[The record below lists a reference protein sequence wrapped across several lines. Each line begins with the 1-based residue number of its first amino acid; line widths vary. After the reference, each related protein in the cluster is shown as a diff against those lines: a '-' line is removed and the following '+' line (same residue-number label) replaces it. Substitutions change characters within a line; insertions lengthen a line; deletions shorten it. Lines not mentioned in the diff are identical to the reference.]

1 MATPMAL
8 PDKSN
13 FLGVALVINRDR
25 DGPRFVF
32 HYPSRIE
39 PPQDEHHRK
48 EFNNEHV
55 DEDDIFVEAVAAE
68 NTLAALGRPLDWSL
82 DFLPNA
88 AELSRWNNDDHLVTD
103 SGTQFVPW
111 EYVAGLPTKA
121 LESILTPPRSF
132 HKKRFQISL
141 DSVTYISYPI
151 HVPASGFWAR
161 AGTARTNK
169 GKGKA
174 RADAVK
180 PQDCPDAAA
189 AFPPV
194 GDEQR
199 ETDRRGEKTTDGEK
213 DRERDKD
220 KEKEKDDKVSSMNMF
235 SLVFIMSPKRH
246 EATELLDLMYHH
258 IVREVNKVYK
268 YCQESGDF
276 VWQESKKIIQLKD
289 RARDGKA
296 KMSVLWKEILAASS
310 LAASM
315 RDIYEALSRNR
326 IAVLEL
332 DLAEGSVGH
341 SVQVPMPFYVTDVQ
355 PHASMATKGLWLT
368 TANNILQHET
378 HGGISAFER
387 CFALLLTD
395 DDEKKIIEELQAR
408 GDNAAAAMID
418 FVETSQPTLS
428 FYQVSQLPNTML
440 TVQQVCA
447 YAQHFIYWRRAIAV
461 PPIHARDVYILSP
474 NCDLSDIARAS
485 VIFEETFPFAPP
497 LPDLLAGLSSAPR
510 PYKSFCPTKNLRPAY
525 LRILAWLIRA
535 GWVCQ
540 LCTFAYV
547 VVWPEIQYEV
557 EYNLESEELARIKL
571 NQQRQKQ
578 RENEKNNDD
587 SSHKSQTSGGFGSND
602 VEERDRALR
611 EEGEAQDQ
619 HAVREEYDF
628 DGGSNNGDVGEI
640 GGLSEWSGTVSSMPS
655 SIRHDRDRDRTKL
668 GGRSAAERAA
678 ERARRQRMTEK
689 VAHNLAERAT
699 AHARKPVPKSTS
711 HPSINNEP
719 HLAGFLPHVILDAS
733 KPTGKESLYLSAIER
748 NLRACRRTPPAPS
761 KKEAVPAAT
770 TVRSLQ
776 NVATNN
782 KRTRNGHAAPT
793 VDETTAW
800 NERVGDIWPVFWKHF
815 NGRSALERIALFED
829 MKRKDV
835 WNLLSSMS
843 EHLLCV
849 RHW

>member
-13 FLGVALVINRDR
+13 ILGVALVINRDR

-32 HYPSRIE
+32 HYPSRIV
-39 PPQDEHHRK
+39 PPQDEYHRK
-48 EFNNEHV
+48 EFNNEHI
-55 DEDDIFVEAVAAE
+55 DEEDIFVETVTTE
-68 NTLAALGRPLDWSL
+68 STSAALGGPRDWSL

-88 AELSRWNNDDHLVTD
+88 SDLSHWNNDDHLVTEN
-103 SGTQFVPW
+103 GTQFVPW

-151 HVPASGFWAR
+151 HVPTSGVWAR
-161 AGTARTNK
+161 VCSERTNK
-169 GKGKA
+169 GIRKDKA
-174 RADAVK
+174 KTGATAPPECQGNEATTAADA
-180 PQDCPDAAA
+180 AS
-189 AFPPV
+189 PPPM
-194 GDEQR
+194 G
-199 ETDRRGEKTTDGEK
+199 
-213 DRERDKD
+213 D
-220 KEKEKDDKVSSMNMF
+220 KEKERDREKEKEDKVSSMNMF

-246 EATELLDLMYHH
+246 EANELLDLIYHH

-276 VWQESKKIIQLKD
+276 IWQESKKIIQLKD
-289 RARDGKA
+289 RARDRRT
-296 KMSVLWKEILAASS
+296 KMSVLWKEILTASS

-315 RDIYEALSRNR
+315 REIYEALSRNR

-355 PHASMATKGLWLT
+355 PQAGLATRGLWLT

-395 DDEKKIIEELQAR
+395 DDEKKITEELQAR
-408 GDNAAAAMID
+408 GDNAAAAMIE
-418 FVETSQPTLS
+418 FVKASQPTLS
-428 FYQVSQLPNTML
+428 FYQVAQLPNTML

-461 PPIHARDVYILSP
+461 PPVHARDVYILSP
-474 NCDLSDIARAS
+474 NCDLSDVARAS
-485 VIFEETFPFAPP
+485 ASFAKTFPFAPP

-557 EYNLESEELARIKL
+557 DYNLESEDLARIKQ
-571 NQQRQKQ
+571 NQQKQKQ
-578 RENEKNNDD
+578 RESEKNNNGSTNGSQASGVPSGSIDLNEERERQLQEKESQDQQVSRGGDD
-587 SSHKSQTSGGFGSND
+587 S
-602 VEERDRALR
+602 
-611 EEGEAQDQ
+611 
-619 HAVREEYDF
+619 

-640 GGLSEWSGTVSSMPS
+640 GGMSEWSGTVSSMPS
-655 SIRHDRDRDRTKL
+655 SIRHDRGRAKP
-668 GGRSAAERAA
+668 GGRSAAEQAA
-678 ERARRQRMTEK
+678 ERARRQRMAEK
-689 VAHNLAERAT
+689 AAHNLAERAT

-711 HPSINNEP
+711 HPSINNAP
-719 HLAGFLPHVILDAS
+719 HLVGILPHVILDAS

-748 NLRACRRTPPAPS
+748 NLRTCCSTQPPPS
-761 KKEAVPAAT
+761 KKDTTSTAASAST
-770 TVRSLQ
+770 TRHGDYKNQGNYHGANKNRS
-776 NVATNN
+776 
-782 KRTRNGHAAPT
+782 RNGHAAPT
-793 VDETTAW
+793 ADETMAW
-800 NERVGDIWPVFWKHF
+800 NERVGETWPVFWKHF